1 MVHPAGEVV
10 FTFPPDGGNVRLCPP
25 DDALTPFGGLGPWAA
40 FQKRSGGREVLAAT
54 CPGARTSPNAAPG
67 DDELTR
73 FALTVLCAGRR
84 FAQVQRLRED
94 PLNELF
100 GLRGALG
107 VVDLQPVAS
116 VSALAGTGSPRGE
129 CGRAAV
135 VSADRGAAGPKRT
148 AENLAGEC
156 QREVVGAMADWLPAG
171 VRAVGGNCA
180 AVE

>member
-1 MVHPAGEVV
+1 MAATSVCALPKTRSPPLVAWDRGPHSRNDPAGAECWR
-10 FTFPPDGGNVRLCPP
+10 PPVR
-25 DDALTPFGGLGPWAA
+25 
-40 FQKRSGGREVLAAT
+40 
-54 CPGARTSPNAAPG
+54 GARTSPNAAPG

-100 GLRGALG
+100 GLRDALG

-135 VSADRGAAGPKRT
+135 VSADRGAAGSKRT